1 MQIMGRLPSHEN
13 LSCMVRG
20 GEWRPNM
27 DATTADNVHHLP
39 TPVEK
44 IGYALRD
51 GHERMQ
57 RGEQEWIEGALMVAD
72 ALYAGR
78 EEFKSDNDFGRWLK
92 LAGYNF
98 YKKND

>member
-1 MQIMGRLPSHEN
+1 
-13 LSCMVRG
+13 
-20 GEWRPNM
+20 M

-72 ALYAGR
+72 ALYAGAR
-78 EEFKSDNDFGRWLK
+78 SSSPITTLVAGSSS
-92 LAGYNF
+92 LAIISTRRTIALH
-98 YKKND
+98 